1 MIQRLVEPGDV
12 ELGQMVDHGRQ
23 TTVRTMVGQRL
34 RPGPLDREIA
44 RLALPALGALAA
56 EPLYVLADTA
66 VVGHL
71 GTPQLGGLAVAG
83 TVLTSSFWV
92 FNFLAYGT
100 TAAVARAIGAGR
112 ELAAARQAV
121 QSLWLAAGLGSLL
134 TVLGLVG
141 APAAV
146 RLMGASEVVRP
157 HALVYLRLSALGAP
171 AVLVALAGV
180 GYLRGRQDTAGP
192 LRIALVANVVNLVGE
207 VVLIYGLGMGL
218 AASALT
224 TVVAQTGAAVVFAGL
239 ILDDARIAGV
249 SLRPDVVAL
258 RGLLVVGRDLFVR
271 TGSLQAALALSTAV
285 ASRLGT
291 AQVAA
296 HQVALQLW
304 LFLAM
309 VLDALAIAAQ
319 PMIGRLLGAGRA
331 ADARSVSERLLGW
344 GVLAG
349 LGLALAVVAAH
360 PVLPGLFTADRRVE
374 GLTGDLLWI
383 VALFQPLNAVVF
395 VLDGI
400 LIGAHDLR
408 YLARAMLLSLVAFV
422 PCALAVVALDLSLA
436 ALWGALGLF
445 MVARLATMA
454 TRYLGTNW
462 MVLGARD

>member
-1 MIQRLVEPGDV
+1 MPAW
-12 ELGQMVDHGRQ
+12 
-23 TTVRTMVGQRL
+23 RL

-134 TVLGLVG
+134 AVLGVLG
-141 APAAV
+141 APGAV

-171 AVLVALAGV
+171 AVLVGLAGV
-180 GYLRGRQDTAGP
+180 GYLRGRLDTAGP
-192 LRIALVANVVNLVGE
+192 LRIALAANVVNLVGE

-239 ILDDARIAGV
+239 ILDDARRAGV
-249 SLRPDVVAL
+249 SLRPDAIAL

-271 TGSLQAALALSTAV
+271 TGSLQGALALSTAV

-291 AQVAA
+291 TQVAA

-304 LFLAM
+304 LFLAL

-319 PMIGRLLGAGRA
+319 PLIGRLLGAGRA
-331 ADARSVSERLLGW
+331 AEARAVSERLLGW

-349 LGLALAVVAAH
+349 LGLALAIAGAH

-374 GLTGDLLWI
+374 AMIGDLLWI

-408 YLARAMLLSLVAFV
+408 YLAGAMLVSLAAFV
-422 PCALAVVALDLSLA
+422 PCALAVAALDLPLA

-454 TRYLGTNW
+454 TRYTGTAW
-462 MVLGARD
+462 MVVGARD